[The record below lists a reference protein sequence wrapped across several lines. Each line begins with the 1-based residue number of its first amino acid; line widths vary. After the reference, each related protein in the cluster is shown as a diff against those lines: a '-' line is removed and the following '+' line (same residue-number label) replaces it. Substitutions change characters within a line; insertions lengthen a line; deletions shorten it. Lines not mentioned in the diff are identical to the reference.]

1 MRLMTWNV
9 NGLRSALKKGLPEV
23 LQKIRPQVVLLQEV
37 RAFPEDLP
45 SPWANPP
52 RWHVVWNP
60 AEKPGYSGTAIWSR
74 TPIEVLERG
83 LGGPDQEGR
92 VLVARTGGIV
102 VGCLYLPSGSSS
114 EARQTVKDRML
125 VEFTTWAEPWRKKSE
140 PICLAGDFNVAPTER
155 DIYHWKSNQK
165 TSGFLPHERAWF
177 ANLLQRGWHDPVRD
191 EAGEQDGPYTWW
203 SNRGQARALDRGW
216 RIDHWLLN
224 EAAKRR
230 CSRPNVHRQHSLGVS
245 DHAPVTI
252 DLDSR

>member
-1 MRLMTWNV
+1 MTWNV

-140 PICLAGDFNVAPTER
+140 PVCLAGDFNVAPTER
-155 DIYHWKSNQK
+155 DIY
-165 TSGFLPHERAWF
+165 
-177 ANLLQRGWHDPVRD
+177 
-191 EAGEQDGPYTWW
+191 
-203 SNRGQARALDRGW
+203 
-216 RIDHWLLN
+216 
-224 EAAKRR
+224 
-230 CSRPNVHRQHSLGVS
+230 
-245 DHAPVTI
+245 
-252 DLDSR
+252 